1 MNRAAAGK
9 VYQIIVKKLQD
20 QFNPKHLEI
29 INESHMHSVP
39 KDSETH
45 FKVIVISEFFN
56 KMSLLERQRAV
67 QEVLKDE
74 LSSGVHAL
82 SIVAKTE
89 E

>member
-56 KMSLLERQRAV
+56 KMSLLERHRAV